1 MTSLTINLQKI
12 SRNIEIINNL
22 CSIQDREFV
31 LVSKIIHSDPF
42 ILKYLYDRGLNS
54 IADIN
59 KENLDAINFDIKKT
73 LFLPS
78 LSDINQTVQNYFY
91 VYTSSIEILEKICN
105 FNLSKKI
112 KIIIPIE
119 FGGLREGVPKNELI
133 EFIKKSIKLHGVE
146 IAGISSNFG
155 CISGR
160 KPSIQELNEIVLLG
174 REVQNKLGYKLKII
188 STGGTILIDYL
199 IKNKIPQEIN
209 QIRIGE
215 AAFFGYNTFRE
226 RYVEGLE
233 NNGVILTAEIIEI
246 YEKDTNQNGS
256 YGKNIFGN
264 KIKKS
269 DRFFNCGLRKR
280 ALLNFGV
287 LSSRMATLKPFDKN
301 ILLLKQS
308 YDTTIVDIAD
318 CDIDYVIGSKICFYS
333 GYDSTTQSIMS
344 RFVEKK
350 IVTE

>member
-1 MTSLTINLQKI
+1 MTSLTINLEKI
-12 SRNIEIINNL
+12 SKNIEIINNL
-22 CSIQDREFV
+22 CSIQGREFV
-31 LVSKIIHSDPF
+31 LVSKIVHSDPF
-42 ILKYLYDRGLNS
+42 ILKYLFDRGLKS

-59 KENLDAINFDIKKT
+59 KANLDAINFNINKT
-73 LFLPS
+73 FFLPS
-78 LSDINQTVQNYFY
+78 LTEIDESVQSYAY
-91 VYTSSIEILEKICN
+91 VYTSSIEIP
-105 FNLSKKI
+105 KKI
-112 KIIIPIE
+112 SELNLNKKMQIIVPIE
-119 FGGLREGVPKNELI
+119 FGGLREGIPKNEII
-133 EFIKKSIKLHGVE
+133 EFMKKSIKLKGIE
-146 IAGISSNFG
+146 ITGISSNFG

-160 KPSIQELNEIVLLG
+160 KPSIQELNEIVFIA
-174 REVQNKLGYKLKII
+174 REIQSKLGYKLKII

-199 IKNKIPQEIN
+199 IKNKIPKEIN

-226 RYVEGLE
+226 RYVEGFE
-233 NNGVILTAEIIEI
+233 NNGIILAAEIIEI

-256 YGKNIFGN
+256 YGKNIFGE
-264 KIKKS
+264 KLKKS

-287 LSSRMATLKPFDKN
+287 LSSRMSSLRPFDKN

-318 CDIDYVIGSKICFYS
+318 CDMEYVVGSKVCFYS
-333 GYDSTTQSIMS
+333 GYDSTAQSMLS

-350 IVTE
+350 IITE